1 MVEEEEE
8 KVEEVEERRHGA
20 AGVQSIRG
28 TRWETRAVPLFTIVT
43 KKGHLHATLAP
54 GRRRVTQGVWVNGL
68 GCGGGG
74 AVLKGVM
81 CLHQDD
87 YFYTCRHH
95 RSGVMIDGDAVL

>member
-54 GRRRVTQGVWVNGL
+54 GRRRVTQGVWVNGQ
-68 GCGGGG
+68 GWGGRGSAEG
-74 AVLKGVM
+74 RLVFASGRLF
-81 CLHQDD
+81 LHL
-87 YFYTCRHH
+87 
-95 RSGVMIDGDAVL
+95 SSSP